1 MQSLQPQFSI
11 RQCLLPRPH
20 GGIKPVLVKQAG
32 MRAAFFDLAIIENN
46 DLISIGNRRQ
56 PVRNHHR
63 CAVFGNLIKGGFDAL
78 FGARIK
84 CRCGLI

>member
-1 MQSLQPQFSI
+1 
-11 RQCLLPRPH
+11 
-20 GGIKPVLVKQAG
+20 
-32 MRAAFFDLAIIENN
+32 MRAAFFDLAIIKNN

-84 CRCGLI
+84 RRCGLIQYQNGRGFQNCAGNRHALLFAAG